1 MTHVTTIMCDPAVER
16 AIDTLCGLQEN
27 QAVLRQA
34 IRHALHSLGGPI
46 AETITW
52 QLRAR
57 GMLLESEIDVQR
69 FYQYLGQTVGAG
81 VNMVMIEVCEHAMRL
96 AEKMNP
102 TANHRIHRGPFED
115 ALGTMGARGRKAIMD
130 DLQSRGACRDGRY
143 LELADVCESLGRY
156 FDATSPD
163 IAVSR
168 VWTKVNK
175 MCAEGAL
182 MATGPMAPA

>member
-1 MTHVTTIMCDPAVER
+1 VELAV
-16 AIDTLCGLQEN
+16 DTLCKMEGNQE
-27 QAVLRQA
+27 VLRQA
-34 IRHALHSLGGPI
+34 IRHALLSLGGPI
-46 AETITW
+46 GETIAW

-69 FYQYLGQTVGAG
+69 FYKYLGQTVGVGAD
-81 VNMVMIEVCEHAMRL
+81 MVMIEVYENAIRL

-115 ALGTMGARGRKAIMD
+115 ALVTVGERGRKAIMA
-130 DLQSRGACRDGRY
+130 DLHSRGACRDGRY

-168 VWTKVNK
+168 VWMKVNK
-175 MCAEGAL
+175 LCSEGAL
-182 MATGPMAPA
+182 MATGPMALA